1 MLIGPDKLLIKKSD
15 ISGFGVFAKS
25 DIEPGEIIEECHFI
39 ELSEKDFNKIDDV
52 LKEYVFCF
60 PMGNKNSCV
69 VFGFGS
75 IYNHSLLNN
84 SDWECNEE
92 LRIFRFISNKK
103 KRTGEEIFINY
114 QKWVDF

>member
-1 MLIGPDKLLIKKSD
+1 MLISSSKIYVDTSS
-15 ISGFGVFAKS
+15 ISGRGVFTS
-25 DIEPGEIIEECHFI
+25 ESILPGEVIEECHFI
-39 ELSEKDFNKIDDV
+39 ELTEKDFNKIDDM

-60 PMGNKNSCV
+60 PMGNKNNCV

-84 SDWECNEE
+84 AYWECDEK
-92 LRIFRFISNKK
+92 LKIFRFISNKK
-103 KRTGEEIFINY
+103 IRTGEEVFINY

>member
-39 ELSEKDFNKIDDV
+39 ELSEKDFNKIDDI

-60 PMGNKNSCV
+60 PMGNKNNCV

-92 LRIFRFISNKK
+92 LRIFRFISN
-103 KRTGEEIFINY
+103 INY